1 MINLLT
7 AVKQMIFR
15 VAIYIRLSK
24 EDLEKKDSREES
36 YSVQNQKLFLENYV
50 KEQGYTLV
58 DIYIDDGYT
67 GTNFNRPAFKR
78 MISDIESGKI
88 DMVVTKDLSRL
99 GRDYIGTGE
108 YVEKYF
114 PLHNIRYVSVLDG
127 IDTFLNTSNND
138 IAPFKAVINDMYSRD
153 NSKKIKTALESLQKE
168 GKWVGGCTPLG
179 YKPDPDNKN
188 HLVINEDEAYIIR
201 KIFDYALKGLTDYQ
215 IKEKLIEEKI
225 PTASMLRKKH
235 KTTYMANQGIWSTKT
250 IYTILRNQ
258 IYTGDLVQNKRSRIN
273 YKVRKLV
280 PNDKCDWIIVE
291 NKHEPIIDKK
301 TFEAVQKLL
310 ENRRVKPKKDI
321 YRLLDGLL
329 YCGECGHKIT
339 VCKPRKSDN
348 RTYTVC
354 NTYRMYSK
362 QKLCTSHSNNYDLL
376 EEEIL
381 NNLKSIFKETLDK
394 EKISKRLKD
403 AYEKGNTLNDY
414 RSRIDTID
422 NLISL
427 KQEHLDKMYI
437 DKLDSKITEEMYIRI
452 KTKMEEEMEKH
463 KKEKS
468 DLEEIVGD
476 IKDDKVINEECAR
489 FVKEFLS
496 VENPSKSLILRLI
509 KRIEIHQDK
518 QVDIHFNFKQLNF
531 LLEKK
536 SS

>member
-1 MINLLT
+1 MINLLN

-24 EDLEKKDSREES
+24 EDLEKKDASQES
-36 YSVQNQKLFLENYV
+36 YSVQNQKLFLKNYV

-58 DIYIDDGYT
+58 DVYIDDGYT

-78 MISDIESGKI
+78 MIEDIENGKV

-153 NSKKIKTALESLQKE
+153 NSKKIRTALESLQKE

-179 YKPDPDNKN
+179 YKPDPDDKN
-188 HLVINEDEAYIIR
+188 HLVVNENEAYIIR
-201 KIFDYALKGLTDYQ
+201 KIFDYAIKGLSDYQ
-215 IKEKLIEEKI
+215 IKEKLMEEKI

-235 KTTYMANQGIWSTKT
+235 KTTYMANQGVWSTKT

-280 PNDKCDWIIVE
+280 PNDKSDWIIVPD
-291 NKHEPIIDKK
+291 KHEAIIDKK

-310 ENRRVKPKKDI
+310 GNRRVKPKKEV

-329 YCGECGHKIT
+329 YCAECGHRIT

-362 QKLCTSHSNNYDLL
+362 QKLCTSHSNNYDVL
-376 EEEIL
+376 ESVIMKTI
-381 NNLKSIFKETLDK
+381 KSIFIDTLDK
-394 EKISKRLKD
+394 EKISDKLKN
-403 AYEKGNTLNDY
+403 AYDKGNTLNDY
-414 RSRIDTID
+414 RSRIDTIE

-427 KQEHLDKMYI
+427 KQEQIDKMYI
-437 DKLDSKITEEMYIRI
+437 DKLESKITEEMYNRI
-452 KTKMEEEMEKH
+452 KLRIEEEVEKY
-463 KKEKS
+463 KREK
-468 DLEEIVGD
+468 DEIEELVGD
-476 IKDDKVINEECAR
+476 MKDNKIINEECAR
-489 FVKEFLS
+489 FVREFLTL
-496 VENPSKSLILRLI
+496 EKPNKSLILRLV
-509 KRIEIHQDK
+509 KRIEIHQNK